1 MFEPKYHITLTEQER
16 SYVIRCLNNLR
27 TQRIREGHYTDAVD
41 DLLVKI
47 IHARKKAVKTS

>member
-47 IHARKKAVKTS
+47 IHARKKSVKTS

>member
-1 MFEPKYHITLTEQER
+1 MFKPKYQVILTEQER

-47 IHARKKAVKTS
+47 IHARKKSVKTS